1 MTTVDSVWLSGLTWL
16 TFLDFKTIMIW
27 ISPCPVLRVSAVT
40 YLQAG
45 FLLVL
50 YWGSQLWLTCRLGC
64 TVTSWDRYYSQS
76 IGRPQIQW
84 NHYCST
90 VDNLIDQSIYF
101 KFSVLESNCKLLKQK
116 MLKRQIKLNWMK
128 SYTHLF
134 CKSQHGGIF

>member
-1 MTTVDSVWLSGLTWL
+1 MWDDFNFTRFFGTSKWLLLIQFDWVDWL

-27 ISPCPVLRVSAVT
+27 ISPCSVLRVSAVT

-64 TVTSWDRYYSQS
+64 TVTSCDRYYSQS

-101 KFSVLESNCKLLKQK
+101 KFSVVESNCRLLKQK
-116 MLKRQIKLNWMK
+116 MLKRQI
-128 SYTHLF
+128 
-134 CKSQHGGIF
+134 

>member
-50 YWGSQLWLTCRLGC
+50 HWGSQLWLTCRLGC
-64 TVTSWDRYYSQS
+64 TVTSWDHYYSQS

-101 KFSVLESNCKLLKQK
+101 KFSVLESNCRLLKQK

-128 SYTHLF
+128 SYTHFF
-134 CKSQHGGIF
+134 CNSQHGRIF